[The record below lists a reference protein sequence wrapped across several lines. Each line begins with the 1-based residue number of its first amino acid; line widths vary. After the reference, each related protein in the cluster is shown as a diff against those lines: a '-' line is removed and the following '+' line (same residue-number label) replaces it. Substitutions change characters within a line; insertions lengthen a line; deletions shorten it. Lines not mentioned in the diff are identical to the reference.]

1 MATAENLQTLSA
13 TAGAQVR
20 IYRFVQLQTDG
31 KYDEV
36 GSAEAR
42 ADGVAAEAAAAD
54 GDLFAMAPCS
64 QPAIAKV
71 EAGEAIAVGDLISSD
86 NQGRAKTAAAAG
98 SGRYSLGVAK
108 TACSNAGEIVEVQLH
123 MSANQA

>member
-1 MATAENLQTLSA
+1 MATAENLDTLSA
-13 TAGAQVR
+13 IAGAAVR

-42 ADGVAAEAAAAD
+42 ADGLAVEAAAAD
-54 GDLFAMAPCS
+54 GDLFAMAPCG
-64 QPAIAKV
+64 QPAVGKV

-86 NQGRAKTAAAAG
+86 DEGRAKTAASAS
-98 SGRYSLGVAK
+98 SGQYSLGVAK
-108 TACSNAGEIVEVQLH
+108 SACSNAGEIVEVQLH
-123 MSANQA
+123 LAANQA